1 MYSWRIISKK
11 TPKTKPYTSG
21 NTYSNR
27 KYQNQSYHHHSYQKH
42 KMQMANHPENSMHI
56 EDQPMEW

>member
-21 NTYSNR
+21 NTYSN
-27 KYQNQSYHHHSYQKH
+27 KKISKSIISSSFLPKT
-42 KMQMANHPENSMHI
+42 
-56 EDQPMEW
+56 